1 MPPPK
6 KWLRKLKVTRVDLV
20 PRGDNPDAH
29 IALAKAHPEE
39 TTVPPTLPAD
49 LAALDQATFDGVLAF
64 LKEASEQ
71 AAAALPYLEAHRT
84 EKAAADAEVTKL
96 TKERDDAVAKANGEE
111 TPAPIDKSALSPEL
125 LAIVEKAEADS
136 AEVAALRKERR
147 ADQFT
152 TVAKA
157 LPRLHGKPDELGAI
171 LEAAEAEL
179 PAETYKELERILV
192 AADDK
197 IAKGDLFKEIGG
209 PGGPG
214 AAEAKTKVDTLAD
227 ELMKSDGD
235 LSKPEAVA
243 KVLDQ
248 HPELYGEY
256 TADVAEATA

>member
-1 MPPPK
+1 MPPQR
-6 KWLRKLKVTRVDLV
+6 KWLRKLSITRVDLV

-39 TTVPPTLPAD
+39 TPTVPPTLPAD

-84 EKAAADAEVTKL
+84 EKAEADAAVTKL
-96 TKERDDAVAKANGEE
+96 TKERDEAVAKANGEDAP
-111 TPAPIDKSALSPEL
+111 TPIDKSALSPEL

-147 ADQFT
+147 TEQFT
-152 TVAKA
+152 TVAKN
-157 LPRLHGKPDELGAI
+157 LPRVHGKPEELGAI

-179 PAETYKELERILV
+179 PAATYKELERILV
-192 AADDK
+192 AADER
-197 IAKGDLFKEIGG
+197 IAKGDLFSETGG

-235 LSKPEAVA
+235 LTRPEAVT
-243 KVLDQ
+243 KVLEQ
-248 HPELYGEY
+248 HPELYGDY
-256 TADVAEATA
+256 TAEAVAS